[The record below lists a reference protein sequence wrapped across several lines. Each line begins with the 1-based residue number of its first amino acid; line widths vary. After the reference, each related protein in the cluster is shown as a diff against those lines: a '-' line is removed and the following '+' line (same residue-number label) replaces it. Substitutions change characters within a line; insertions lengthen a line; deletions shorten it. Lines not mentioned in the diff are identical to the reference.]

1 MKLDQNKLRKL
12 ILQEMAHMDNPMRQR
27 SKGKFRSLGGAPLG
41 AESSIDIAGT
51 EELEDDMILSGPYEH
66 DIRDEYAYEGMRAQ
80 EEAFEE
86 YLNIL
91 NALKSKNPADDR
103 AYLMKKRKEINDV
116 WGFDEDPQINEN
128 RLTRASLRKLI
139 IEEINRVF

>member
-27 SKGKFRSLGGAPLG
+27 SKGKFRSLGGTPLG

-51 EELEDDMILSGPYEH
+51 EPLDVDLMLSGPYEH
-66 DIRDEYAYEGMRAQ
+66 DIRDEEAYEGFLAQ
-80 EEAFEE
+80 DEAYNE
-86 YLNIL
+86 LLDIL
-91 NALKSKNPADDR
+91 DALKSEDPADDIALLQAR
-103 AYLMKKRKEINDV
+103 RKEINDT
-116 WGFDEDPQINEN
+116 WGFEDPQINEN

>member
-51 EELEDDMILSGPYEH
+51 EELEDHMMMSGPYEH
-66 DIRDEYAYEGMRAQ
+66 DIRDEEAYEGRLQ
-80 EEAFEE
+80 KDEAYNE
-86 YLNIL
+86 LLDIL
-91 NALKSKNPADDR
+91 DALESEDPADDIALLQAR
-103 AYLMKKRKEINDV
+103 RKEINDE
-116 WGFDEDPQINEN
+116 WGFEDPQINEN